1 MRYSAR
7 DVVGLLRTP
16 VGRVQLAYALRFR
29 AYPLYASAARL
40 KRRRLAGTTRFV
52 AVVGSFGKTTTTRA
66 TLAALGDDPERAAS
80 HNSWSAIA
88 QRILDARPADGH
100 VVLEVGIDGPGQ
112 MQRYA
117 DLVQPDVVVVT
128 SIGSEHHR
136 TLGTLERTR
145 DEKAAMVRALR
156 PEGLAVL
163 NGDDPLVRSM
173 ARETRARV
181 VTYGLAPSNDV
192 VGSRLTLDWPRG
204 TTLDVT
210 AGGRTRRIQSALLG
224 DTMAYPLLAATA
236 VALAEGRSL
245 DVAAGALERLSP
257 TPLRLEP
264 VELPGG
270 VWLVRD
276 EYKSALETVHAALDL
291 LERIPAR
298 RKLVVLGDVSEPP
311 GSQGPIYRELG
322 ARLAGIAARVITIG
336 RNHKPLAVGGV
347 RAGADR
353 RTFLDAGLSVERAAE
368 LLRAELEPGDVVLL
382 KGRDTQRLERV
393 FATLTGGPVAC
404 RIPHCAAKLRCEAC
418 PMLHAGWGARRVV
431 V

>member
-16 VGRVQLAYALRFR
+16 LGRVQLAYAVRFR

-40 KRRRLAGTTRFV
+40 KRRRLARTTRVV
-52 AVVGSFGKTTTTRA
+52 AVVGTFGKTTTTRA
-66 TLAALGDDPERAAS
+66 TLAALGMDPESAAA

-88 QRILDARPADGH
+88 QRILAARPTDRH

-117 DLVQPDVVVVT
+117 ELVQPDAVVVT

-136 TLGTLERTR
+136 TLGTRERTR

-156 PEGLAVL
+156 PDGLAVL

-173 ARETRARV
+173 AAETRARV

-210 AGGRTRRIQSALLG
+210 AGGRTRRIRSALLG
-224 DTMAYPLLAATA
+224 DTMASPLLAAVA
-236 VALAEGRSL
+236 VALAEGQSL
-245 DVAAGALERLSP
+245 DAAAGALERLAP
-257 TPLRLEP
+257 TPLRLQP

-270 VWLVRD
+270 VWLLRD
-276 EYKSALETVHAALDL
+276 EYKSALETVHAALDV

-322 ARLAGIAARVITIG
+322 ARLAGIAARVITVG

-353 RTFLDAGLSVERAAE
+353 RTFLDAGLSVERAAQ
-368 LLRAELEPGDVVLL
+368 LLRAALEPGDVVLL

-418 PMLHAGWGARRVV
+418 PMLRAGWGARRVV